1 MTDPTHPLFGRR
13 FAVVSIASTSGRS
26 LGSVFVAYQN
36 GMVLRIPQAA
46 TDLTPTHPQVTT
58 KLTSQA
64 LTELKS
70 VVEQCE
76 VLCPVTR
83 EPSGGDSVPT
93 NSDTSPTTSAPSFR
107 R

>member
-1 MTDPTHPLFGRR
+1 MTDPMHPLFGQR

-36 GMVLRIPQAA
+36 NMVLRIPQAA
-46 TDLTPTHPQVTT
+46 TDLASSPPRVTT

-76 VLCPVTR
+76 VLCRVIP
-83 EPSGGDSVPT
+83 ELSGRDSVPT
-93 NSDTSPTTSAPSFR
+93 NSDTSPTTSAPFSR

>member
-1 MTDPTHPLFGRR
+1 MTDPTHPLFGQR

-46 TDLTPTHPQVTT
+46 TDLVSPPLRVAT
-58 KLTSQA
+58 KLTFQA

-76 VLCPVTR
+76 VLCPMTR
-83 EPSGGDSVPT
+83 ELSGGDSVLT
-93 NSDTSPTTSAPSFR
+93 NSDTSPTTSAPFSR